1 MGSPLVNSNTELFP
15 KQLHSR
21 NDLREWNAI
30 FRKGNKQNGATIS
43 IKIDPHFL
51 RDSDAFVLSHDEP
64 LPWQHRRNH
73 YDRYSTLDDVLQYFQ
88 SPPAFVHG
96 LAIDIALCFKAAP
109 QPLCNNNDV
118 DNNQD
123 AKKWMQI
130 AESFFERAHQVVE
143 NVLQQF
149 DIQLSFILDGDAKPC
164 HCLAEKFLPWNS
176 TWIETD
182 ECSIDCY
189 YSNAGF
195 CERFSIL
202 NDPARSNW
210 TAMSAQGNHYGK
222 FGENKNQ
229 ALQLW
234 EPDSQ
239 QVIYDLMDVYIKGR
253 KRGVPS
259 GSGLK
264 FAINMDVAM
273 FDVFTARVLNGTDQ
287 ASGFNLLVD
296 DTQNATTPSLIY
308 ESPGEM
314 TLYYHMPGNVTSQK
328 QWKRKLSFSPFTKI
342 DVGPPEGSKETDN
355 ILQHHLGSDYISPL
369 HSVYNDTYGAHIYNK
384 FGESL
389 VASWSKQDIGEY
401 SFLFVAVEGKVY
413 ASTKHGKTDFSD
425 FRMIGLGTSVHA
437 SCLVDTLLLVT
448 EGNNCYNSHV
458 HNTQAAPLVCRPQ
471 KNPILHACEYSIDY
485 SVGVTEN
492 WFRWLQRTQA
502 VITPCN
508 EFILHGALT
517 AGRNPSGA
525 LFPLDAKA
533 RLEGKVGI
541 MVASET
547 YPLLEESKCG
557 TPFMGE
563 SGIIVSAF
571 ASTVVMDLDTDS
583 VRYLETA
590 PTTKSDLLIDLMQLK
605 AGIAASFIGCSVC
618 WLFLL
623 WKQKRPRDSYVSIN

>member
-1 MGSPLVNSNTELFP
+1 MGTELFP

-30 FRKGNKQNGATIS
+30 FRKENNGAATTS

-51 RDSDAFVLSHDEP
+51 RDSDHFVLSHDEP

-88 SPPAFVHG
+88 SPPTFVHG
-96 LAIDIALCFKAAP
+96 RAIDIALCFKAAP
-109 QPLCNNNDV
+109 QPLCNNND
-118 DNNQD
+118 DKEAQ
-123 AKKWMQI
+123 KWMQM
-130 AESFFERAHQVVE
+130 AEHFFERANQVVDD
-143 NVLQQF
+143 VRQQF

-164 HCLAEKFLPWNS
+164 RCLAGKFLPWNS
-176 TWIETD
+176 TWIDTD

-189 YSNAGF
+189 TSNKGF
-195 CERFSIL
+195 CERFVIL

-210 TAMSAQGNHYGK
+210 TTMSAPDNHYGK
-222 FGENKNQ
+222 FGGNTHQ
-229 ALQLW
+229 TLQLW

-239 QVIYDLMDVYIKGR
+239 QEISDLMNTYMKGR
-253 KRGVPS
+253 NKGVPS
-259 GSGLK
+259 GRGLK

-273 FDVFTARVLNGTDQ
+273 FDVFTGRVLNGTDQ
-287 ASGFNLLVD
+287 ARGFNVLVD
-296 DTQNATTPSLIY
+296 DHDTQHATMPSLVY

-314 TLYYHMPGNVTSQK
+314 TLYYDAPGNVTFQK
-328 QWKRKLSFSPFTKI
+328 QRKRQLSFSPFTEI
-342 DVGPPEGSKETDN
+342 HVGPPEGSKKTENNKVQRD
-355 ILQHHLGSDYISPL
+355 LGSDYISPL
-369 HSVYNDTYGAHIYNK
+369 HSVYNDTYGTHIYDK
-384 FGESL
+384 FGDLL
-389 VASWSKQDIGEY
+389 VASWSKKDIGEY

-413 ASTKHGKTDFSD
+413 ASTKLGKTDFTD
-425 FRMIGLGTSVHA
+425 FRIIGLGTSVHA
-437 SCLVDTLLLVT
+437 SSLVDTLLLVT
-448 EGNNCYNSHV
+448 EGNNCYNSHI

-471 KNPILHACEYSIDY
+471 TNPILHACEYAIDY
-485 SVGVTEN
+485 SVGVAEN

-563 SGIIVSAF
+563 SGIIVAAF

-583 VRYLETA
+583 VRYLDTTA
-590 PTTKSDLLIDLMQLK
+590 TKSDLVGLMQLK
-605 AGIAASFIGCSVC
+605 AGIAVSFFVCSFC

-623 WKQKRPRDSYVSIN
+623 WKQKRPRNSYVSIN